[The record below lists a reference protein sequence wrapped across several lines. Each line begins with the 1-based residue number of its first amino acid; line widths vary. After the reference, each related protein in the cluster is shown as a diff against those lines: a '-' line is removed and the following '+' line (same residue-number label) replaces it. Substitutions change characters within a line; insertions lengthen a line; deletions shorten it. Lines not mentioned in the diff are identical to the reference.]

1 MKNNSNLAALLGVG
15 LIGSNFFSLILLSR
29 SNSIPS
35 LGQLATTNNSSS
47 QLRYKKEGDTTEI
60 MMRHN
65 MNDPKLALE
74 SIQRE
79 SPSWGGK
86 VKTSYVH
93 RETLA
98 SNPVKALSA
107 EQIQCIK
114 DRGSAESQGEI
125 VGQSLITAT
134 PAASTLSG
142 IPVVGWITSA
152 LATKKAGE
160 LGKEIGGD
168 FVDC

>member
-1 MKNNSNLAALLGVG
+1 MKNHTSLATLLGVG
-15 LIGSNFFSLILLSR
+15 LIGSNFFSLLLLSR
-29 SNSIPS
+29 SNSIPN
-35 LGQLATTNNSSS
+35 LGQLATTSNSSS
-47 QLRYKKEGDTTEI
+47 QLRYTKTGDSTEVV
-60 MMRHN
+60 MRHN

-79 SPSWGGK
+79 TPSWGGK

-93 RETLA
+93 RETIA
-98 SNPVKALSA
+98 SGAPDGLSA
-107 EQIQCIK
+107 AQIQCIK

-142 IPVVGWITSA
+142 IPVIGWIASS
-152 LATKKAGE
+152 LAVKKAGSA
-160 LGKEIGGD
+160 GKAIASD

>member
-1 MKNNSNLAALLGVG
+1 MKNNTNLAALLGVG

-142 IPVVGWITSA
+142 IPVVGWIATA
-152 LATKKAGE
+152 LATKKASSA
-160 LGKEIGGD
+160 GKAIAGNL
-168 FVDC
+168 VDC

>member
-142 IPVVGWITSA
+142 IPVVGWIATA
-152 LATKKAGE
+152 LATKKASSA
-160 LGKEIGGD
+160 GKAIAGD
-168 FVDC
+168 LVDC